1 FAVAEDIARNEGR
14 LEVNIKLLN
23 RLEEEDSPERKLP
36 WESDAENLLEASLA
50 DREFQVKMFVKPTME
65 AAVEREAR
73 RHNAIAVSQQD
84 VQKVIE
90 TSLAGVEWHADAL
103 ARVESAPDFV
113 RAGIKKA
120 AEFAAR
126 REGLERITT
135 IDLTR
140 FRNRAMMKA
149 VRRMKGFGMKE
160 LNFDAFEIAKQR
172 VPRLQENEQAEKRFS
187 EIQHYV
193 ESKQDP
199 EGGGL
204 GLLDRELLE
213 KMKAELKK

>member
-1 FAVAEDIARNEGR
+1 
-14 LEVNIKLLN
+14 
-23 RLEEEDSPERKLP
+23 
-36 WESDAENLLEASLA
+36 
-50 DREFQVKMFVKPTME
+50 M
-65 AAVEREAR
+65 
-73 RHNAIAVSQQD
+73 VSQQD

-90 TSLAGVEWHADAL
+90 TSLAGVEWSADAL
-103 ARVESAPDFV
+103 ARVQSAPDFV

-120 AEFAAR
+120 AEFGAR
-126 REGLERITT
+126 REGIETITT
-135 IDLTR
+135 TDLTR

-160 LNFDAFEIAKQR
+160 LNFDAFGIAKER
-172 VPRLQENEQAEKRFS
+172 VPRLQENDQAEKRFS